1 MAVSEYGE
9 KKEIGVREEREEG
22 DEREEKREKREE
34 AEEEEE
40 EEEWLVSQ
48 EAREP

>member
-1 MAVSEYGE
+1 MAVSEDGE
-9 KKEIGVREEREEG
+9 KEEI
-22 DEREEKREKREE
+22 EKREKREE

-48 EAREP
+48 EAREPQGSGFHV